1 MTSIPSRVRRG
12 SVPGVVPGTLLA
24 LLVSATA
31 LAQDAHYTTRQFGN
45 RAWLLGGAFVGNPN
59 DISAV
64 YYNPGALA
72 LLGAPELELTGSVYE
87 YTRLKVQD
95 GQGEGKDLSDS
106 NVDVLPSLIAGSLR
120 FGFLGKSRMAYSLL
134 TRQGFSYSLQS
145 RGTRTGTDLAGV
157 RGLDMLSTD
166 VRLDQTVS
174 EFWTGVSWAYPVT
187 EHLGLG
193 LTPFVATR
201 HHELRFQTQ
210 AQGSGA
216 AGQQLLATLGRDL
229 EFDHVRVLL
238 KLGASYQHGPWALGL
253 SVTTPSLAL
262 WGRGSVGFERAVQS
276 QGVDTNAPAA
286 VFDFQED
293 LPAHFCNSWAAAFGV
308 SRSFGDSTAV
318 YASVEGYARVSSITL
333 VDAQPIVPR
342 DTTESIDGDYAF
354 ALKPV
359 LNGALGVEQA
369 LGDRVRVYLSG
380 HTDFSAL
387 EQTQSTNAL
396 VGGWDLYHA
405 ASGIHFVLGR
415 SRFTL
420 GGDLAWGNK
429 QTTRFAET
437 LQQLGLSTPMRAQDV
452 HFFQATLLVGA
463 SFSFKD
469 TRSTSGKGSVEEA
482 PTADSP

>member
-1 MTSIPSRVRRG
+1 MTPIQSRARV
-12 SVPGVVPGTLLA
+12 GTVAVAALGLLM
-24 LLVSATA
+24 SATA

-87 YTRLKVQD
+87 YTRLKVED
-95 GQGEGKDLSDS
+95 GQGEGIDLSDS

-145 RGTRTGTDLAGV
+145 RGTRLGTDLAGV
-157 RGLDMLSTD
+157 QGLDALSTN
-166 VRLDQTVS
+166 VQLDQTVS
-174 EFWTGVSWAYPVT
+174 EFWTGLSWAYPVT

-201 HHELRFQTQ
+201 HHELSFQTQ

-238 KLGASYQHGPWALGL
+238 KVGASYQHGPWAVGL
-253 SVTTPSLAL
+253 TVTTPSLAL
-262 WGRGSVGFERAVQS
+262 WGRGSVGYERAVQS
-276 QGVDTNAPAA
+276 QGVDTNAPAP

-293 LPAHFCNSWAAAFGV
+293 LPAHYRNSWSAALGV
-308 SRSFGDSTAV
+308 SRSFGESTAV
-318 YASVEGYARVSSITL
+318 YASLEGYARVSTITL
-333 VDAQPIVPR
+333 VDAEPIVPR
-342 DTTESIDGDYAF
+342 GTTESLNGDYAF
-354 ALKPV
+354 ALKPL
-359 LNGALGVEQA
+359 LNGALGVEQS
-369 LGDRVRVYLSG
+369 LGERVRVYLSG

-387 EQTQSTNAL
+387 EQTQATNAL
-396 VGGWDLYHA
+396 VGGWDLYHV
-405 ASGIHFVLGR
+405 ASGVHFVLGR

-420 GGDLAWGNK
+420 GGDLAWGSK

-437 LQQLGLSTPMRAQDV
+437 LQQLGLSAPMRAQDV

-469 TRSTSGKGSVEEA
+469 SKGTSGKGGVEEV
-482 PTADSP
+482 PKADSP

>member
-1 MTSIPSRVRRG
+1 MPG
-12 SVPGVVPGTLLA
+12 SVPGALLA
-24 LLVSATA
+24 LLMSATA

-120 FGFLGKSRMAYSLL
+120 FGFLGKSRLAYSLL

-157 RGLDMLSTD
+157 PGLDMLSTD
-166 VRLDQTVS
+166 VRLDQSVS

-216 AGQQLLATLGRDL
+216 AGERLLATLGRDL
-229 EFDHVRVLL
+229 EFDHIRVLL
-238 KLGASYQHGPWALGL
+238 KLGASYQQGPWALGL
-253 SVTTPSLAL
+253 SVTTPSVAI

-293 LPAHFCNSWAAAFGV
+293 LPAHYRSSWSAAFGV
-308 SRSFGDSTAV
+308 SRSFGESTAV

-387 EQTQSTNAL
+387 EQTQATNAL
-396 VGGWDLYHA
+396 VGGWDLYHV

-437 LQQLGLSTPMRAQDV
+437 LQQLGLSAPMRAQDV
-452 HFFQATLLVGA
+452 HYFQATLLIGA

>member
-1 MTSIPSRVRRG
+1 MMPIHSRA
-12 SVPGVVPGTLLA
+12 PGATVLGAVLGLL
-24 LLVSATA
+24 LSATA

-72 LLGAPELELTGSVYE
+72 LLDAPELELTGSVYE
-87 YTRLKVQD
+87 YTHVNVKD
-95 GQGEGKDLSDS
+95 GQGQGRGLSDS

-134 TRQGFSYSLQS
+134 TRQGFAYSLQS
-145 RGTRTGTDLAGV
+145 RGTRLGTDLAGV
-157 RGLDMLSTD
+157 QGLDLLSTN
-166 VRLDQTVS
+166 VRLDQNVS
-174 EFWTGVSWAYPVT
+174 EFWTGLSWAYPVT

-193 LTPFVATR
+193 LTPFIASR
-201 HHELRFQTQ
+201 HHELSFQTL

-238 KLGASYQHGPWALGL
+238 KVGASYQRGPWAVGL
-253 SVTTPSLAL
+253 AVTTPSVAL
-262 WGRGSVGFERAVQS
+262 WGRGSVGYERAVQS
-276 QGVDTNAPAA
+276 QGLDTNAPAP
-286 VFDFQED
+286 VFNYQED
-293 LPAHFCNSWAAAFGV
+293 LPAHFRNSWSAALGV
-308 SRSFGDSTAV
+308 SRSFGESTAV
-318 YASVEGYARVSSITL
+318 YASLEGYARVATVTL
-333 VDAQPIVPR
+333 VDAEPILPR
-342 DTTESIDGDYAF
+342 GSTEPIDGDYAF
-354 ALKPV
+354 ALKPL

-387 EQTQSTNAL
+387 DQTPGTNAL
-396 VGGWDLYHA
+396 LGGWDLYHV

-420 GGDLAWGNK
+420 GGDLAWGGK
-429 QTTRFAET
+429 QTSRFSES
-437 LQQLGLSTPMRAQDV
+437 LQQLGLSSSMRTQDV
-452 HFFQATLLVGA
+452 RFFQATLLVGA

-469 TRSTSGKGSVEEA
+469 TRGTSGKGSVEEA
-482 PTADSP
+482 PKADAP

>member
-1 MTSIPSRVRRG
+1 MGAVTGAVTG
-12 SVPGVVPGTLLA
+12 AVLGLLLSVP
-24 LLVSATA
+24 A

-72 LLGAPELELTGSVYE
+72 LLGSPELELTGSVYE
-87 YTRLKVQD
+87 YTRLKVED

-145 RGTRTGTDLAGV
+145 RGTRPGTDLAGV
-157 RGLDMLSTD
+157 QGLDSLSTD

-238 KLGASYQHGPWALGL
+238 KLGASYQHGPWAVGL
-253 SVTTPSLAL
+253 TVTTPSLSL
-262 WGRGSVGFERAVQS
+262 WGRGSVGFERAVLS
-276 QGVDTNAPAA
+276 QGVDTNAPAP

-293 LPAHFCNSWAAAFGV
+293 LPAHFRNSWSAALGV
-308 SRSFGDSTAV
+308 SRSFGESTAV
-318 YASVEGYARVSSITL
+318 YASLEGYARVSSITL
-333 VDAQPIVPR
+333 VDAEPIVPR
-342 DTTESIDGDYAF
+342 GTTESLNGDYAF
-354 ALKPV
+354 ALKPL

-387 EQTQSTNAL
+387 DQTQATNAL
-396 VGGWDLYHA
+396 VGGWDLYHV

-420 GGDLAWGNK
+420 GGDLAWGSK
-429 QTTRFAET
+429 QTARFAET
-437 LQQLGLSTPMRAQDV
+437 LQQLGLSTPMRTQDV

-469 TRSTSGKGSVEEA
+469 SKATSGKGAVEEV
-482 PTADSP
+482 PKADSP

>member
-1 MTSIPSRVRRG
+1 MTPIQSRALGGAVTG
-12 SVPGVVPGTLLA
+12 AVLG

-45 RAWLLGGAFVGNPN
+45 RAWLLGGSFVGNPN

-72 LLGAPELELTGSVYE
+72 LLGAPELELTGSVWE
-87 YTRLKVQD
+87 YVRVSVKD
-95 GQGEGKDLSDS
+95 GQGTGQDLTDS

-145 RGTRTGTDLAGV
+145 RGTRLGTDLAGV
-157 RGLDMLSTD
+157 QGLDLLSTD

-174 EFWTGVSWAYPVT
+174 EFWTGLSWAYPVT

-201 HHELRFQTQ
+201 RQELRFQTL

-238 KLGASYQHGPWALGL
+238 KVGASYQRGPWAVGL
-253 SVTTPSLAL
+253 AVTTPSLAL
-262 WGRGSVGFERAVQS
+262 WGRGSVGYERAVQS
-276 QGVDTNAPAA
+276 QGVDSNAPAP
-286 VFDFQED
+286 VFNFQED
-293 LPAHFCNSWAAAFGV
+293 LPAHFRNSWSAAFGV
-308 SRSFGDSTAV
+308 SRSFGESTAV
-318 YASVEGYARVSSITL
+318 YASLEGYARVSSLSL
-333 VDAQPIVPR
+333 VDAEPIVPR
-342 DTTESIDGDYAF
+342 GTTETINGGYDF
-354 ALKPV
+354 ALKPL

-369 LGDRVRVYLSG
+369 LGERVRVYLSG

-387 EQTQSTNAL
+387 DSTPGTNAL
-396 VGGWDLYHA
+396 LGGWDLYHV
-405 ASGIHFVLGR
+405 ASGIHFLLGR

-420 GGDLAWGNK
+420 GGNLAWGSK
-429 QTTRFAET
+429 QTDRLAET
-437 LQQLGLSTPMRAQDV
+437 FQQLGLSAPMRTLDV
-452 HFFQATLLVGA
+452 RYFQATLLIGA

-469 TRSTSGKGSVEEA
+469 TQATSGKGSVDEA
-482 PTADSP
+482 PKADSP